1 MTKTTTVARQAHPLD
16 TAHNQAHNPDT
27 AVAKTAPAYQ
37 AFTSVGAKL
46 PNIQSPS

>member
-1 MTKTTTVARQAHPLD
+1 MTKTTTVALQAHLHD
-16 TAHNQAHNPDT
+16 TAHNPAHNPDT

>member
-1 MTKTTTVARQAHPLD
+1 MTTTSTAAYQAHPID

-27 AVAKTAPAYQ
+27 AVAKTAPVCQ

-46 PNIQSPS
+46 PNINSLS